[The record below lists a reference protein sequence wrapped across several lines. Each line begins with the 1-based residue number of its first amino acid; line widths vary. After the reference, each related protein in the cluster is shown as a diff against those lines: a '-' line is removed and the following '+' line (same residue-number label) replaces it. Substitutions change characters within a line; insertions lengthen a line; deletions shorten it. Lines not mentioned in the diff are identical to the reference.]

1 MNAQLLSHYMGLYE
15 RRCDSIADS
24 DRYIAFIEELG
35 AIGGPQ
41 LSDAEVEKCYW
52 MVVNNPDLT
61 SAEKLAGLDL
71 LSVYIVNCTADGRV
85 HPLLDVIAERQG
97 EYLFPTEPVVLVPP
111 VTPALPAPRPWDQY
125 VAANPVPRMDEY
137 LALFGIPVGGA
148 A

>member
-1 MNAQLLSHYMGLYE
+1 VNRSMLNWFMRLYD
-15 RRCDSIADS
+15 RRSDSICDSDQ
-24 DRYIAFIEELG
+24 YIACLETLG

-41 LSDAEVEKCYW
+41 LSDADVDKRYW
-52 MVVNNPDLT
+52 MVVNNPELT

-71 LSVYIVNCTADGRV
+71 LSVYIINCTADGRV
-85 HPLLDVIAERQG
+85 HPLLAVIAEQQQ
-97 EYLFPTEPVVLVPP
+97 EYLLPAEPAVLALPE
-111 VTPALPAPRPWDQY
+111 TPALPAPRPWDQY

>member
-1 MNAQLLSHYMGLYE
+1 MNRSMLNWFMLLYD
-15 RRCDSIADS
+15 RRCNSIHAS
-24 DRYIAFIEELG
+24 DRYIAFLEELG

-41 LSDAEVEKCYW
+41 LSDAEIDKRYW
-52 MVVNNPDLT
+52 MVVNHPELT

-71 LSVYIVNCTADGRV
+71 LSVYIINCTADGRV
-85 HPLLDVIAERQG
+85 YPLLDVIAEKQQG
-97 EYLFPTEPVVLVPP
+97 YLFPDEPVVLALPE
-111 VTPALPAPRPWDQY
+111 TPALPAPRPWDQY

>member
-1 MNAQLLSHYMGLYE
+1 MNRSMLNWFMRLYD
-15 RRCDSIADS
+15 RRSDSICDSDQ
-24 DRYIAFIEELG
+24 YIACLETLG

-41 LSDAEVEKCYW
+41 LSDADVDKRYW
-52 MVVNNPDLT
+52 MVVNNPELT

-71 LSVYIVNCTADGRV
+71 LSVYIINCTADGRV
-85 HPLLDVIAERQG
+85 HPLLAVIAEQQQ
-97 EYLFPTEPVVLVPP
+97 EYLLPAEPAVLALPE
-111 VTPALPAPRPWDQY
+111 TPALPAPRPWDQY